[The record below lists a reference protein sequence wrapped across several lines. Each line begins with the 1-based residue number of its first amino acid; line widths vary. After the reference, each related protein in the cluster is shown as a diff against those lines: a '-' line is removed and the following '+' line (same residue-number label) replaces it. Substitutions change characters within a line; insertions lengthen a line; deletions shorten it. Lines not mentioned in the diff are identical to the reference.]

1 MVGERDVGE
10 EAVRFVLEI
19 AEYRQMLDAILDCLD
34 VPVEHGAVR
43 ANAESMGGAMD
54 LDPVFAGELLVGDG
68 HAHAFAKDF
77 RAAAGQSVEAG
88 FTKRD
93 QYILDRHLVDASDVG
108 DLHRSEGLDVDVRIS
123 RLESAE
129 HLAVVLEAALHIE
142 TADDVE
148 LFRQAI
154 CRRLRLGV
162 HLIERVVISTLF
174 LGETREGAEHAGF
187 AQIADV
193 GRIDVLVGGESHDV
207 AMLATIGVVGEHA
220 KPEQI
225 RRRKKQLRIAMRQSS
240 VGRDLFA
247 HSPQVAIFD
256 SPEVQRELGAHGL
269 SSRRSV

>member
-1 MVGERDVGE
+1 
-10 EAVRFVLEI
+10 
-19 AEYRQMLDAILDCLD
+19 MLDTVINRLD
-34 VPVEHGAVR
+34 VSVEHRAIRPNSEAMRGTVHLNPVFTCKLLIGDR
-43 ANAESMGGAMD
+43 HANALAED
-54 LDPVFAGELLVGDG
+54 LG
-68 HAHAFAKDF
+68 
-77 RAAAGQSVEAG
+77 AAAGKCVEAG
-88 FTKRD
+88 FTQRD
-93 QYILDRHLVDASDVG
+93 EDVFDRHLVDARDVRDFYSG
-108 DLHRSEGLDVDVRIS
+108 EGLDVYMRVS
-123 RLESAE
+123 RLEPAK
-129 HLAVVLEAALHIE
+129 HLAVVLETCFHVEA
-142 TADDVE
+142 ADDVE
-148 LFRQAI
+148 LLRQTVGSGVS
-154 CRRLRLGV
+154 LRIY
-162 HLIERVVISTLF
+162 LIERVVISTLF